1 MRTGLQLGQAAVRR
15 TARSVKT
22 MWSAFA
28 KNRSTCTSA
37 GHGDSDRLMAAG
49 KSPQL
54 PSLLNIRAGFN
65 LALLTVLVPL
75 SSPLLLT
82 LHQKCG
88 RPAFG

>member
-1 MRTGLQLGQAAVRR
+1 
-15 TARSVKT
+15 
-22 MWSAFA
+22 
-28 KNRSTCTSA
+28 
-37 GHGDSDRLMAAG
+37 MAAG

-82 LHQKCG
+82 LPQKCG